1 MIIDI
6 ILDRR
11 EGAINYVPATHLK
24 AIYDYATFFHMNNLA
39 AAVDGGTEDDV
50 KAALMDYVISGGCNP
65 DIHHHNF
72 LDLCLF
78 IKAVR
83 WTEETE
89 ETEET
94 EKTEED
100 APTAAAVAA
109 DKLAIIRKV
118 ATRLRR
124 KIKKDRLAI
133 VHDRRLGDINYLE
146 AVEALTC
153 GPLGTEDPEPT
164 EILLSV
170 TYGAGLPAEKAEA
183 IEDALRAAVKALPFP
198 AEDIFRGTGDGTREY
213 TALFTL

>member
-24 AIYDYATFFHMNNLA
+24 AINDCATFFHMNNLA
-39 AAVDGGTEDDV
+39 TAVDSGNEDD
-50 KAALMDYVISGGCNP
+50 
-65 DIHHHNF
+65 
-72 LDLCLF
+72 
-78 IKAVR
+78 
-83 WTEETE
+83 
-89 ETEET
+89 
-94 EKTEED
+94 
-100 APTAAAVAA
+100 APAVAA
-109 DKLAIIRKV
+109 EKLAIIRKV

-133 VHDRRLGDINYLE
+133 VHDGRLGNVNYLE

-170 TYGAGLPAEKAEA
+170 TYGAGLPAEKADA
-183 IEDALRAAVKALPFP
+183 IEDALLAAVKALPFP
-198 AEDIFRGTGDGTREY
+198 ADDIFRGTGDGTREY

>member
-11 EGAINYVPATHLK
+11 EGAISYDAATHLK
-24 AIYDYATFFHMNNLA
+24 AIYDYATAAGLSDIA
-39 AAVDGGTEDDV
+39 AAVDGGTEDDI
-50 KAALMDYVISGGCNP
+50 KAALMDYVINGGCNP

-72 LDLCLF
+72 FDLCLF
-78 IKAVR
+78 IKRVR
-83 WTEETE
+83 WTD
-89 ETEET
+89 
-94 EKTEED
+94 D
-100 APTAAAVAA
+100 APAPAATAE
-109 DKLAIIRKV
+109 KLAIIRKV

-124 KIKKDRLAI
+124 KIKRDCLAI
-133 VHDRRLGDINYLE
+133 VHDRRLGNVDYLD

-153 GPLGTEDPEPT
+153 GELGTEDPNPT

-183 IEDALRAAVKALPFP
+183 IEDALISAVKALPFP
-198 AEDIFRGTGDGTREY
+198 ADDIFRGTGDGTKEY

>member
-11 EGAINYVPATHLK
+11 EGAINYDASKHLK
-24 AIYDYATFFHMNNLA
+24 AIYDYATDMGMSDIA

-50 KAALMDYVISGGCNP
+50 KAALMCYIATCGYPLELLDYI
-65 DIHHHNF
+65 
-72 LDLCLF
+72 
-78 IKAVR
+78 ARVR
-83 WTEETE
+83 WTD
-89 ETEET
+89 
-94 EKTEED
+94 D
-100 APTAAAVAA
+100 ATAPAVAA
-109 DKLAIIRKV
+109 EKLALVRKV

-198 AEDIFRGTGDGTREY
+198 ADDIFRGTGDGTREY

>member
-11 EGAINYVPATHLK
+11 EGAISYDASKHLK
-24 AIYDYATFFHMNNLA
+24 AIYDYATDAGMTELA
-39 AAVDGGTEDDV
+39 TAVDGGTEDDV
-50 KAALMDYVISGGCNP
+50 KAALMCYISTCGYPLELLDYI
-65 DIHHHNF
+65 
-72 LDLCLF
+72 
-78 IKAVR
+78 ARVR
-83 WTEETE
+83 WTD
-89 ETEET
+89 
-94 EKTEED
+94 D
-100 APTAAAVAA
+100 APAPQDMA

-124 KIKKDRLAI
+124 NIKRDRLAI

-170 TYGAGLPAEKAEA
+170 TYGTGLPAEKAEA
-183 IEDALRAAVKALPFP
+183 IEDALRNAVKALPFKVD
-198 AEDIFRGTGDGTREY
+198 DIFRGTGDGTREY
-213 TALFTL
+213 TALFTI

>member
-11 EGAINYVPATHLK
+11 EGAINYAPATHLK

-39 AAVDGGTEDDV
+39 AAIDGGTEDDV

-83 WTEETE
+83 WTEE
-89 ETEET
+89 
-94 EKTEED
+94 D
-100 APTAAAVAA
+100 APTAVAA
-109 DKLAIIRKV
+109 EKLALVRKV
-118 ATRLRR
+118 AARLRR

-133 VHDRRLGDINYLE
+133 VHDSRLGDINYLE

-153 GPLGTEDPEPT
+153 GPLGTEDPNPT

-170 TYGAGLPAEKAEA
+170 TYGTGLPAEKAEA
-183 IEDALRAAVKALPFP
+183 IEDALRDAVKALSFP
-198 AEDIFRGTGDGTREY
+198 PDDIFRGTGDGTREY

>member
-6 ILDRR
+6 ILDRKD
-11 EGAINYVPATHLK
+11 GAISYDASKHLK
-24 AIYDYATFFHMNNLA
+24 AIYDYATDAGMTELA
-39 AAVDGGTEDDV
+39 TAVDGGTEDDV
-50 KAALMDYVISGGCNP
+50 KAALMCYISTCGYPLELLDYIARV
-65 DIHHHNF
+65 H
-72 LDLCLF
+72 
-78 IKAVR
+78 
-83 WTEETE
+83 WTD
-89 ETEET
+89 
-94 EKTEED
+94 D
-100 APTAAAVAA
+100 APAPQDMA

-164 EILLSV
+164 EILLSI

-183 IEDALRAAVKALPFP
+183 IEDALRAAVKALPFSP
-198 AEDIFRGTGDGTREY
+198 DDIFRGTGDGTREY
-213 TALFTL
+213 TALFTLQR

>member
-11 EGAINYVPATHLK
+11 EGAINYDASKHLK
-24 AIYDYATFFHMNNLA
+24 AIYDYATDAHMSDIA
-39 AAVDGGTEDDV
+39 TAVDSGNEDDV
-50 KAALMDYVISGGCNP
+50 KAALMCYISTCGYP
-65 DIHHHNF
+65 LELLEYI
-72 LDLCLF
+72 
-78 IKAVR
+78 ARVR
-83 WTEETE
+83 WTD
-89 ETEET
+89 
-94 EKTEED
+94 D
-100 APTAAAVAA
+100 APAPQDMA

-170 TYGAGLPAEKAEA
+170 TYGTGLPAEKAEA
-183 IEDALRAAVKALPFP
+183 IEDALLAAVNALPFP
-198 AEDIFRGTGDGTREY
+198 ADDIFRGTGDGTREY
-213 TALFTL
+213 TALFTLQR

>member
-11 EGAINYVPATHLK
+11 EGAIKYTAATHLK
-24 AIYDYATFFHMNNLA
+24 AIYDYATFFHMDNLA

-78 IKAVR
+78 IKTVR
-83 WTEETE
+83 WTED
-89 ETEET
+89 
-94 EKTEED
+94 D
-100 APTAAAVAA
+100 ALAGESLAE
-109 DKLAIIRKV
+109 KLAIIRKV
-118 ATRLRR
+118 AARLRR
-124 KIKKDRLAI
+124 NIKRNRLAI
-133 VHDRRLGDINYLE
+133 VHDRRLGDVNYLD

-153 GPLGTEDPEPT
+153 GELGTEDPNPT

-170 TYGAGLPAEKAEA
+170 TYGAGLPAEKADA
-183 IEDALRAAVKALPFP
+183 IEDALLAAVKALPFP
-198 AEDIFRGTGDGTREY
+198 ADDIFRGTGDGTKEY

>member
-11 EGAINYVPATHLK
+11 EGAINYDASKHLK
-24 AIYDYATFFHMNNLA
+24 AIYDYATDAHMSDIA
-39 AAVDGGTEDDV
+39 TAVDSGNEDDV
-50 KAALMDYVISGGCNP
+50 KAALMCYISTCGYPLELLDYI
-65 DIHHHNF
+65 
-72 LDLCLF
+72 
-78 IKAVR
+78 ARVR
-83 WTEETE
+83 WTD
-89 ETEET
+89 
-94 EKTEED
+94 D
-100 APTAAAVAA
+100 APAGESIA

-170 TYGAGLPAEKAEA
+170 TYGTGLPAEKAEA
-183 IEDALRAAVKALPFP
+183 IEDALLAAVNALPFP
-198 AEDIFRGTGDGTREY
+198 ADDIFRGTGDGTREY
-213 TALFTL
+213 TALFTLQR

>member
-11 EGAINYVPATHLK
+11 EGAINYDAATHLK
-24 AIYDYATFFHMNNLA
+24 AIYDYATFSHMNNLA
-39 AAVDGGTEDDV
+39 AAVAGGTEDDV

-94 EKTEED
+94 EKTEKTE
-100 APTAAAVAA
+100 
-109 DKLAIIRKV
+109 K
-118 ATRLRR
+118 
-124 KIKKDRLAI
+124 
-133 VHDRRLGDINYLE
+133 
-146 AVEALTC
+146 
-153 GPLGTEDPEPT
+153 TED
-164 EILLSV
+164 
-170 TYGAGLPAEKAEA
+170 
-183 IEDALRAAVKALPFP
+183 DALISAVKALPFSP
-198 AEDIFRGTGDGTREY
+198 DDIFRGTGDGTREY
-213 TALFTL
+213 TALFTI